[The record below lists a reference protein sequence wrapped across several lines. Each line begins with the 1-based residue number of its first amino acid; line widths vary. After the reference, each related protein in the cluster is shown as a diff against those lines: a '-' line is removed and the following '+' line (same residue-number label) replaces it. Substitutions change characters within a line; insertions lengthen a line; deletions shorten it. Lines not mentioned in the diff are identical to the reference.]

1 MTQKYKLK
9 EFEIGDIKVDNGTK
23 STVTDIN
30 PTTGAISW
38 SIQQIPN
45 IDKLVGDVDELT
57 TTAKKVYQKAKDD
70 KKFLDIYEQAR
81 SLRNVIRTHVRNNYP
96 DDYKKAM
103 RENINEESS
112 SVYKMIV
119 DLILNAKSKYPVYY
133 NTSRGWVN
141 VGGTGYQGGDLVT
154 IFKAKQGQSTS
165 IKNVF
170 YKAAQTPDETKKE
183 VERLSKGKISVDLEG
198 KGSSAI
204 LKYNL
209 REEEEVEEMSTSG
222 AAGGYL
228 TPYAFRKKGAKADDE
243 AYKELG
249 YTVVKEKALPV
260 VRKKLAKVPK
270 AKKVA
275 SKYRMKMPSGMV
287 SSFNENI
294 EEQYP
299 SFEVDQNIKY
309 QDTVITKGYWSYT
322 GKESA
327 GRGVY
332 LNVMNQQMQAFNRED
347 IEIFQKNLPTHFNI
361 IDEAYGDGEDL
372 GPGPKAGPEGVVD
385 SAYIKQFKYKLVPKK
400 NGTYVQKGS
409 GMIVKKL
416 F

>member
-1 MTQKYKLK
+1 MAYKYKLK
-9 EFEIGDIKVDNGTK
+9 EFEIGDVKVDNGTK
-23 STVTDIN
+23 STVTDIDS
-30 PTTGAISW
+30 TTGAISW

-45 IDKLVGDVDELT
+45 IDKLVEDVDELT
-57 TTAKKVYQKAKDD
+57 ATAKKVYQKAKDD

-103 RENINEESS
+103 RENMNEESS
-112 SVYKMIV
+112 SVYKMVV

-165 IKNVF
+165 IKNAF

-249 YTVVKEKALPV
+249 YTVVKEDE
-260 VRKKLAKVPK
+260 
-270 AKKVA
+270 
-275 SKYRMKMPSGMV
+275 S
-287 SSFNENI
+287 
-294 EEQYP
+294 QYP
-299 SFEVDQNIKY
+299 SFEVDKNIKY
-309 QDTVITKGYWSYT
+309 QDMNITKGYWSYT
-322 GKESA
+322 GKESG

-332 LNVMNQQMQAFNRED
+332 LNVINQQMLGFNRED
-347 IEIFQKNLPTHFNI
+347 IEIFRKNLPNHFSI
-361 IDEAYGDGEDL
+361 IDESAEQPGEDL
-372 GPGPKAGPEGVVD
+372 GPGPKATEDGVKD
-385 SAYIKQFKYKLVPKK
+385 SAYTKQFKYKLVPKNK
-400 NGTYVQKGS
+400 DGTYVQKGS
-409 GMIVKKL
+409 GMVVKKL
-416 F
+416 N

>member
-1 MTQKYKLK
+1 MAYKYKLK
-9 EFEIGDIKVDNGTK
+9 EFEIGDVKVDNGTK
-23 STVTDIN
+23 STVTDIDS
-30 PTTGAISW
+30 TTGAISW

-45 IDKLVGDVDELT
+45 IDKLVEDVDELT
-57 TTAKKVYQKAKDD
+57 ATAKKVYQKAKDD

-103 RENINEESS
+103 RENMNEESS

-165 IKNVF
+165 IKNAF
-170 YKAAQTPDETKKE
+170 YKAAQTPDKTKKE
-183 VERLSKGKISVDLEG
+183 VEKLSKDKISVDLEG

-249 YTVVKEKALPV
+249 YTVVKEDE
-260 VRKKLAKVPK
+260 
-270 AKKVA
+270 
-275 SKYRMKMPSGMV
+275 S
-287 SSFNENI
+287 
-294 EEQYP
+294 QYP
-299 SFEVDQNIKY
+299 SFEVDKNIKY
-309 QDTVITKGYWSYT
+309 QDMNITKGYWSYT
-322 GKESA
+322 GKESG

-332 LNVMNQQMQAFNRED
+332 LNVINQQMLGFNRED
-347 IEIFQKNLPTHFNI
+347 IEIFRKNLPNHFSI
-361 IDEAYGDGEDL
+361 IDESAEQPGEDL
-372 GPGPKAGPEGVVD
+372 GPGPKATEDGVKD
-385 SAYIKQFKYKLVPKK
+385 SAYTKQFKYKLVPKNK
-400 NGTYVQKGS
+400 DGTYVQKGS
-409 GMIVKKL
+409 GMVVKKL
-416 F
+416 N